1 MLIRSL
7 ARQETLYAVN
17 SEKLLLPASNMKVVT
32 LAAAAERL
40 GWDFS
45 YETKLVAVGPVEA
58 GWLDGDL
65 VVVGTGDPSLDDW
78 DGAAT
83 RLFQTLA
90 EQVKASGIRAIAGR
104 VVGDDN
110 HFDDG
115 MPGSGWAWDDL
126 DKSFATV
133 VGALQFN
140 ENTARLVVTPGIEGA
155 APSVEVI
162 PEGSGLAVRNR
173 LITRAGDGSVSITTR
188 RRIGS
193 PEIELTG
200 SVPPGAGSIARNAS
214 VFNPTLY
221 LVTALRNALAANGI
235 EVRGVAADIDD
246 LTDAPDAV
254 AGVVVASYRS
264 PPLSALAQ
272 TMMKNSQNLF
282 AETLVNTIGAVDRP
296 AAGST
301 AEAGL
306 AGVRSLLRGWDVPES
321 ALTVADGSGLSRY
334 NLATPAALV
343 AVLAHV
349 FADGRLR
356 ASFQAALPVAGQ
368 DGTLAQRL
376 KGTAAEGNAR
386 AKTGAFSNVRALSG
400 YVGTADDEPLAFSII
415 ANNYGTASDLVER
428 ITDAIVARL
437 AAFRR

>member
-7 ARQETLYAVN
+7 TRQETLYAVN

-45 YETKLVAVGPVEA
+45 YETRLIAVGPIEA
-58 GWLDGDL
+58 GRLDGDL
-65 VVVGTGDPSLDDW
+65 VVVGTGDPSIDDW

-83 RLFQTLA
+83 RLFQTWA
-90 EQVKASGIRAIAGR
+90 EQVKASGIRSIAGR

-140 ENTARLVVTPGIEGA
+140 ENTARLVVTPGIEGE

-162 PEGSGLAVRNR
+162 PEGSGLEIRNR
-173 LITRAGDGSVSITTR
+173 LTTRAGDGSESITTR

-193 PEIELTG
+193 RELELIG
-200 SVPPGAGSIARNAS
+200 WVPPGAGSIARNAS

-221 LVTALRNALAANGI
+221 FVTALRNALVANGI

-246 LTDAPDAV
+246 LSDAPDS
-254 AGVVVASYRS
+254 GKGLIVASYRS
-264 PPLSALAQ
+264 PPLSALAR
-272 TMMKNSQNLF
+272 TMMKNSQNLY
-282 AETLVNTIGAVDRP
+282 AETLVHTLGAVDHP
-296 AAGST
+296 VAGNT
-301 AEAGL
+301 TEIGL
-306 AGVRSLLRGWDVPES
+306 TGVRSLMRRWDVPES
-321 ALTVADGSGLSRY
+321 AVIMADGSGLSRY

-349 FADGRLR
+349 FADERSR
-356 ASFQAALPVAGQ
+356 ESFQAALPVAGR

-386 AKTGAFSNVRALSG
+386 AKTGAFSNARALSG
-400 YVGTADDEPLAFSII
+400 YVATADDEPLAFSII
-415 ANNYGTASDLVER
+415 ANNYGTTSDLVER

-437 AAFRR
+437 AGFRR